1 MIKIKVPAT
10 SANLGPGYDSLGLAL
25 KLYNVV
31 QLEIRE
37 DDAIHIDSPIDDADR
52 PSALEMLAFC
62 ESRFRKQIGR
72 KNRIGFN
79 FSVQGDVPFSRG
91 LGSSV
96 TVRLGVVAGLNELT
110 GAGLDRNEIFQI
122 VTDLEGHPDN
132 AAPAVFGGFTASG
145 MMSDGTARCAMF
157 PTPESWRFVAWIP
170 DKEINTEKART
181 LLPEAYPKAD
191 VFLNLNRVALITSG
205 FAAGN
210 LDLLK
215 EAFED
220 RVHQPYRAQLL
231 PEFFQVVGSC
241 VGAGAIGGWLS
252 GSGST
257 VLSLASDQTS
267 AEAVANELKKTDYTG
282 RIEILEPDNSG
293 YQVLA

>member
-1 MIKIKVPAT
+1 MIQIQVPAT

-25 KLYNVV
+25 KLYNRV
-31 QLEIRE
+31 QLEIRS

-62 ESRFRKQIGR
+62 ESRFRKETGT
-72 KNRIGFN
+72 KSRIGFN
-79 FSVQGDVPFSRG
+79 FSVHGDVPFSRG

-96 TVRLGVVAGLNELT
+96 TVRLGVVAGLNRLT
-110 GAGLDRNEIFQI
+110 NSGFSKQQLFQM

-145 MMSDGTARCAMF
+145 MMSDESARCAAF
-157 PTPESWRFVAWIP
+157 STPTDWRFVAWIP
-170 DKEINTEKART
+170 DMEINTVKARL
-181 LLPEAYPKAD
+181 LLPEVYPKSD
-191 VFLNLNRVALITSG
+191 VFLNLNRVALVTSG
-205 FAAGN
+205 FASG
-210 LDLLK
+210 DLRILQ

-231 PEFFQVVGSC
+231 PEFYKVVQTSIE
-241 VGAGAIGGWLS
+241 AGAVGGWLS

-257 VLSLASDQTS
+257 TMSLAANQQV
-267 AEAVANELKKTDYTG
+267 AEVILAAWESLGLSGKFQ
-282 RIEILEPDNSG
+282 ILEPDNTG
-293 YQVLA
+293 FQEI